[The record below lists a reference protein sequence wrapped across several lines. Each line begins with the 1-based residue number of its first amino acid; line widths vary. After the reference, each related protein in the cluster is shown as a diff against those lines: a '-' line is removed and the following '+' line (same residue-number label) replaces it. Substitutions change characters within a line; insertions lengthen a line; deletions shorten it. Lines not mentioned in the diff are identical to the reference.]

1 MFPRIVFVE
10 AIFRPTPAVTAK
22 PGWAQNEGDHNRNT
36 LILDKRKQADVSPN
50 Y

>member
-1 MFPRIVFVE
+1 MY
-10 AIFRPTPAVTAK
+10 FRPILAVTAI
-22 PGWAQNEGDHNRNT
+22 PGQAQHEGDHNRNT